1 MNSADHQLISL
12 ESASQ
17 ITRQLSDQ
25 GLLDDHDTSFIVFDF
40 SRLDQK
46 LNLVKETFPSFWKH
60 AVATKANPLAKVL
73 EHIGLSSFG
82 SEAASFEEVWLAQKA
97 NAPFII
103 WDSPAKTPE
112 EISKT
117 FKAKSNVIINANSLD
132 ELKELCSFPPKQNI
146 KRT

>member
-46 LNLVKETFPSFWKH
+46 LNLVKETFPSFILPGYYKL
-60 AVATKANPLAKVL
+60 T
-73 EHIGLSSFG
+73 
-82 SEAASFEEVWLAQKA
+82 
-97 NAPFII
+97 
-103 WDSPAKTPE
+103 
-112 EISKT
+112 
-117 FKAKSNVIINANSLD
+117 
-132 ELKELCSFPPKQNI
+132 
-146 KRT
+146 